1 MYKKEEK
8 MKHVKYGVI
17 LLVLLLAAMA
27 MVPFAGAEKQNE
39 NSGTIADS
47 SIINERSPTFLKELK
62 NENATDEQIA
72 AAIVNY
78 SRISYINGWTQADDL
93 KYSPLLQQGRTN
105 KNYSL
110 PSDHRSTLFSSVQA
124 TTSGQYMDSG
134 GMTIYEYNYRGFNGV
149 MHPGSMQCSSSGT
162 IYQYLT
168 NHLGKIINSQDN
180 WIEIGVETTYWNSG
194 QYFVFTYDNNAPSG
208 QEWTTHTSFTNG
220 NTDHTFDIYVSNVQ
234 YSQGY
239 PYVIS
244 WDGQVLRTGYVPF
257 DKGNPTEYHE
267 YIRND
272 PGSFSS
278 VSTSYVRDSHLYG
291 DTASYYWNG
300 NRPET
305 TYAHPQGSSGP
316 IRANMYVPS
325 GSQSYRIDTWIP

>member
-1 MYKKEEK
+1 
-8 MKHVKYGVI
+8 MKLRKISIV
-17 LLVLLLAAMA
+17 LLALLLAAMA
-27 MVPFAGAEKQNE
+27 MVPMVSAEIQKNGMG
-39 NSGTIADS
+39 NIADS
-47 SIINERSPTFLKELK
+47 NANNERSPQFLKDLK
-62 NENATDEQIA
+62 SKGATEEQIA

-78 SRISYINGWTQADDL
+78 SRVSYIGTWTQADDQ
-93 KYSPLLQQGRTN
+93 KFSPLLSQGRSN
-105 KNYSL
+105 KSYTKPSNIHETSL
-110 PSDHRSTLFSSVQA
+110 LSAR
-124 TTSGQYMDSG
+124 TTSGQHMESAG
-134 GMTIYEYNYRGFNGV
+134 ITIDEYNYRGFNGV

-180 WIEIGVETTYWNSG
+180 WIEVGVETTYWNSG
-194 QYFVFTYDNNAPSG
+194 QYYVFTYDNHAPPG
-208 QEWTTHTSFTNG
+208 EEWRTHSSFTNG
-220 NTDHTFDIYVSNVQ
+220 NSDHTFDIYVSNTL

-257 DKGNPTEYHE
+257 NKGNPTEYHE

-278 VSTSYVRDSHLYG
+278 VSTSYVRDSHVSG
-291 DTASYYWNG
+291 DTASYNWNG
-300 NRPET
+300 NLPET
-305 TYAHPQGSSGP
+305 THVHHSGP
-316 IRANMYVPS
+316 TQSNMYIPS